1 MLTFTDATKT
11 RFGMRLSYRTALL
24 ASRNQPAPVW
34 PLVMHTVIAEDL
46 VTRRA
51 ILSRVVL

>member
-1 MLTFTDATKT
+1 MTFTDATNT
-11 RFGMRLSYRTALL
+11 RHGMRLAYRTALL

-34 PLVMHTVIAEDL
+34 PLILHTVIAQDL
-46 VTRRA
+46 GTRRA

>member
-11 RFGMRLSYRTALL
+11 RFGMRLAYRTALL